1 VNTNA
6 ILLERL
12 NFWHMKF
19 SILNLLMALTAFAA
33 ILGLYSSRQANLK
46 TTRRYELLVAELN
59 AKHAELESQNRVL
72 RQELGFLTITDPKQI
87 HAVRL
92 RTTARKAWRYRVYLP
107 DGANYYFACQINSL
121 PLEPNAPTVLNP
133 PGPSTIGTIAT
144 NSVGIGRSPG
154 EYVVTLSIHQDKA
167 QWEYKLNVRK
177 AGDAGDGSTG
187 GSVIVDAEG
196 KWPNNGNW
204 NATGGVS
211 NPVALPADKLP
222 LALLNYRAMSGNMK
236 SSMDSD
242 QGVMLWVGIGR

>member
-1 VNTNA
+1 MV
-6 ILLERL
+6 
-12 NFWHMKF
+12 
-19 SILNLLMALTAFAA
+19 LTAVAS
-33 ILGLYSSRQANLK
+33 ILGLYSSRQTNLR
-46 TTRRYELLVAELN
+46 TTQRYELLVAELN
-59 AKHAELESQNRVL
+59 ARNAELEGQNRVL
-72 RQELGFLTITDPKQI
+72 RQDLGALTITEPKQI
-87 HAVRL
+87 HAVKL
-92 RTTARKAWRYRVYLP
+92 RTTARKTWSYRVYLP

-121 PLEPNAPTVLNP
+121 PLEPNPPTVLNP
-133 PGPSTIGTIAT
+133 PGPSTIGTIVT

-187 GSVIVDAEG
+187 GSIIVDAEG
-196 KWPNNGNW
+196 KWPNNESW

-211 NPVALPADKLP
+211 NQVELPADKLP
-222 LALLNYRAMSGNMK
+222 LALLDYRAMNGNMK